1 MSNIAHSMYS
11 SYNKGGNGTKSGGV
25 RLGNWQEELALEATT
40 GFSRAPNPKQPG
52 YYNNH
57 DRVLAHTDCVDPSQ
71 FQSTAHAAMTEKK
84 VEKRREVGP
93 RKTLKERKYMEQAI
107 MEAKMKEER
116 ELEIKNKVEYTSVNS
131 ATYSMSDSGVS
142 RLSNPVKSKKLFGG
156 EVTKE
161 SLERSDIAT
170 LPPGDYSQ
178 ATAVTYWTQ
187 QLTNPT
193 PVTSFPITSS
203 KTGNPF
209 ARSSTFTNDIRDS
222 TKSHAEGADMGGTEI
237 EGVGR
242 NRNEIGEDIKTRF
255 HEGSSFP
262 TW

>member
-1 MSNIAHSMYS
+1 MSNVAHSMYA
-11 SYNKGGNGTKSGGV
+11 SYNKGGNGTRSGGV
-25 RLGNWQEELALEATT
+25 RLGNWQEELALEGAT
-40 GFSRAPNPKQPG
+40 GFSRAPNPKQPA

-57 DRVLAHTDCVDPSQ
+57 DRVLAHTDRIEASQ
-71 FQSTAHAAMTEKK
+71 FQSTAHAAMSQKK
-84 VEKRREVGP
+84 GEKRREVGP
-93 RKTLKERKYMEQAI
+93 RKTLKERRYYEQALR
-107 MEAKMKEER
+107 EAKTKEIKEQ
-116 ELEIKNKVEYTSVNS
+116 EIKNKVDYTSVNS
-131 ATYSMSDSGVS
+131 ATYNMADSGVS
-142 RLSNPVKSKKLFGG
+142 RLSNPAKSKVLFGG

-161 SLERSDIAT
+161 SLASVDIAT

-203 KTGNPF
+203 KSGNPF

-242 NRNEIGEDIKTRF
+242 NRNEIGEDIAKKF